1 MAQDT
6 IPYPRTT
13 AAQPHLSRSGKE
25 EIRLKK
31 EARRKKAQKMAR
43 YKQGLAKNLKTT
55 RLEKAAKVAS
65 RGARVARATPVG
77 IAATLTGLGAY
88 HGTKKLLDVTGGT
101 GYLKKAG
108 KKLYSITHPDK
119 KKLRKDP
126 YGQQG

>member
-43 YKQGLAKNLKTT
+43 YKQGLAKSLKSKRAKQLAKTAV
-55 RLEKAAKVAS
+55 RSAARGVGGSVA
-65 RGARVARATPVG
+65 
-77 IAATLTGLGAY
+77 LTGLGSY
-88 HGTKKLLDVTGGT
+88 YGTKKLLDVTGGT
-101 GYLKKAG
+101 GYLEKAG

-126 YGQQG
+126 YGQKG